1 MAACPRCGYGNDGG
15 AGFCGNPDCG
25 ADLRPSGAPG
35 APSPAGPAP
44 PPPRVTVP
52 PARPPVS
59 GPYAHTPYQQVPYSQ
74 PGAPTGSGEWHAGPP
89 PPPPPPAPPEDQK
102 RGVKITMEQGELS
115 VEPGGVA
122 TTTVKV
128 RNRGTRVEQ
137 FRLAVDGAPAR
148 VAQVAPPVLSVFP
161 DDEASAVVTF
171 TVPRGPWP
179 PAGRAP
185 FQVVV
190 RSEVHRDVV
199 DNAPGVLTVGRFDQL
214 RAELEPETTR
224 GRKPGRHRIAVTNAG
239 NAHIQAN
246 VELAD
251 RDGELT
257 FEPKNFTVPVAPGA
271 SEVTDVLVAG
281 PVKWFGRALSMP
293 FTATVNTPTSPAPVL
308 LNGTRR
314 QLPRL
319 PWWIPMLALALVALL
334 IALLALIGR
343 ATVPQVVNDPI
354 PVATQKL
361 VDAGYIVSPIYEAH
375 PTIPK
380 DIVIKTEPAGGT
392 ALKKKQAVVV
402 HISLGP
408 CEEPCPFPMPNLVG
422 LSQPDATANLAGNK
436 LVVDRVNPAVQDT
449 RPAGTIIQQEPAA
462 SSQVKPGD
470 KVVLTPSTGP
480 APSPG
485 AAGPATPG
493 PGPPGGPGGPPVPGA
508 PGGPGAP
515 PGAPGQPGGPVLM
528 PNVVP
533 KPVAEA
539 RADVDK
545 LNLGLKIVEKQV
557 PSTAPPGQVIA
568 QDPAANSPVAQG
580 ATVTLSVAAPQPTQ
594 TGQGGLDPFFAA
606 WGSNTAALTFPGKVG
621 DVDGFALV
629 HENATAEDQ
638 SVGPALETTPPGA
651 SGAFVIGQFAVDPTA
666 AGARLRAD
674 VGFLQTGFGQ
684 VNFIVRM
691 NGQPFT
697 VPAVIPSG
705 FLQPIDVEL
714 PAGTTEIQIEVENI
728 IPSGGAIWKNLRID
742 PS

>member
-1 MAACPRCGYGNDGG
+1 M
-15 AGFCGNPDCG
+15 
-25 ADLRPSGAPG
+25 
-35 APSPAGPAP
+35 
-44 PPPRVTVP
+44 
-52 PARPPVS
+52 
-59 GPYAHTPYQQVPYSQ
+59 
-74 PGAPTGSGEWHAGPP
+74 PTGSGEWHAAPP
-89 PPPPPPAPPEDQK
+89 PPPPPPPPPEDQK

-137 FRLAVDGAPAR
+137 FRLAVDGAPSR
-148 VAQVAPPVLSVFP
+148 VAQVQPPVLSVFP

-190 RSEVHRDVV
+190 RSDVHRDVV

-214 RAELEPETTR
+214 RADLEPETTR
-224 GRKPGRHRIAVTNAG
+224 GRRPGKHRVAVTNAG

-246 VELAD
+246 VDLAD

-257 FEPKNFTVPVAPGA
+257 FEPKNFTVPIAPGA
-271 SEVTDVLVAG
+271 TEVTDVLVAG

-293 FTATVNTPTSPAPVL
+293 FTATVNTPTSPTPVL

-314 QLPRL
+314 QLPRF
-319 PWWIPMLALALVALL
+319 PWWIPMVALALIALL

-361 VDAGYIVSPIYEAH
+361 IDAGYIVSPIYEAN
-375 PTIPK
+375 PQVPK
-380 DIVIKTEPAGGT
+380 DVVIKQIPEGGA
-392 ALKKKQAVVV
+392 ALKKGQAVVV

-408 CEEPCPFPMPNLVG
+408 CAEPCPFPMPNLVG
-422 LSQPDATANLAGNK
+422 LSQAEATANLQGNK
-436 LVVDRVNPAVQDT
+436 LVLDRVNPPVQDT

-462 SSQVKPGD
+462 NGQVKPGD

-480 APSPG
+480 APTPG
-485 AAGPATPG
+485 AAGSPTPG
-493 PGPPGGPGGPPVPGA
+493 PGQPGGPGGPAVPGA
-508 PGGPGAP
+508 PGGPPAGGGAP
-515 PGAPGQPGGPVLM
+515 PGGQVLM

-533 KPVAEA
+533 KPVAQA
-539 RADVDK
+539 RADVEK

-557 PSTAPPGQVIA
+557 PSTEPAGQVIA

-580 ATVTLSVAAPQPTQ
+580 ATVTLSVAGPQTPVS
-594 TGQGGLDPFFAA
+594 GGVLDPFFAA
-606 WGSNTAALTFPGKVG
+606 WGSNTAPLTFPGKVG
-621 DVDGFALV
+621 DVDGFALL

-638 SVGPALETTPPGA
+638 SVGPALETTPPGTP
-651 SGAFVIGQFAVDPTA
+651 GAFVIGQFVLAEPT
-666 AGARLRAD
+666 GPTARLRAN

-684 VNFIVRM
+684 VNFIVRA

-705 FLQPIDVEL
+705 FLQPVDVAL
-714 PAGTTEIQIEVENI
+714 PPGTTEVQIEVENI